1 MESSHCSCKVKNG
14 LEKDEDGY
22 GKIHSGR
29 LLKQNNNEGNNEGLI
44 QNDGNENREE
54 DALAYCKFVH

>member
-1 MESSHCSCKVKNG
+1 MESNHCSCKVKNG

-29 LLKQNNNEGNNEGLI
+29 LLKQKNNEGNNEGLI
-44 QNDGNENREE
+44 QDDGNENREE
-54 DALAYCKFVH
+54 DGFAF

>member
-29 LLKQNNNEGNNEGLI
+29 LLKQNNKEIMKDYFKMMAMRIEKRMDLHFESLSI
-44 QNDGNENREE
+44 S
-54 DALAYCKFVH
+54 